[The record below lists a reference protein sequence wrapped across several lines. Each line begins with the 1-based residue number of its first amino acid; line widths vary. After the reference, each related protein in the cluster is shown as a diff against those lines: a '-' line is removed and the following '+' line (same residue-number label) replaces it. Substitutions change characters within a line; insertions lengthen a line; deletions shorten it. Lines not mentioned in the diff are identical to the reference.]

1 MANLKITIDGQDFTD
16 FIQGTESLS
25 ERFFQSDDLK
35 GYLIEVNGDIQC
47 RGEAYDYLREQFR
60 TNFRSLSQVEIVRI
74 TGVSQEKIFEGLIKL
89 STVEFDLIGRVA
101 TCELMDNS
109 YMSLIDN
116 NKQIPAVLNAGQTKN
131 GSDMPPAP
139 QTTGFDMFNYKTGAY
154 GSTYAYDP
162 GWGPN
167 PGFIFGTVNG
177 YYLID
182 AFSYLVRFM
191 TNGQV
196 DGVVSDYLDPN
207 ATNPTVAAECALF
220 LGKYLRT
227 REFNEAPDIS
237 FYELFRDCHKL
248 FNIWF
253 AIEKQANGTLK
264 MRIEEYDYFRRRV
277 SNNQI
282 ECKTLKDG
290 TFEESLFSSISIGS
304 AIDDD
309 AYTGRQQFRFQ
320 FKERYGTTGQEGN
333 DTELDLQLER
343 LVTCTNCIK
352 RAVMATLRG
361 GQESSPYHRALNTGV
376 LYATVPFLV
385 DSTDRTFADIQTRK
399 NDLIIKPGT
408 NQSAICGQDGAALTN
423 ADEQSI
429 DINIFTS
436 SPTAYQI
443 FSPDTEFDDEIFL
456 IYCPEKKAEK
466 VQLSSGDYY
475 YNDSINN
482 LATVGNHLKGIPS
495 SIAKFLPNG
504 SDNFRAGFA
513 DYTTEDGGDETTT
526 LFDLSTLNLAAIT
539 SGGVVLQGSILS
551 TQKSYIAKF
560 PDKTTSPNFDTSG
573 NYDPTTGYFTAPAD
587 GYYSFFF
594 KGWFAGGF
602 GAVTAFSSPLYAIN
616 IAKLSASGTQV
627 LQTGGNFKEALYGG
641 SYRYIEAS
649 AGFFMT
655 AGEIAVAAVTD
666 FYDRGFVMKNFA
678 VVFTF
683 DGVTGS
689 LTFPQSYFASLG
701 EDYSGIIGTADDRD
715 TDLLAINGEG
725 TIASSVWNQ
734 IKAQPFNN
742 VQFNYGSNLYLTA
755 RPVEIERNILSGDT
769 SYRAIRNFDFGTEP
783 FNENAPQ

>member
-74 TGVSQEKIFEGLIKL
+74 TGVSQEKIFDGLIKL

-116 NKQIPAVLNAGQTKN
+116 NKQIEAVLNAGQSKN
-131 GSDMPPAP
+131 GSSITPAT
-139 QTTGFDMFNYKTGAY
+139 QTTGFDMFNYKTGQY
-154 GSTYAYDP
+154 GSGYAPDA
-162 GWGPN
+162 GWGSPD
-167 PGFIFGTVNG
+167 PFIYGTVNG

-182 AFSYLVRFM
+182 AFDFLVRFM

-207 ATNPTVAAECALF
+207 ATTPTVAAECALF

-253 AIEKQANGTLK
+253 AIEKQSNGTLK

-282 ECKTLKDG
+282 ECKTLNDG
-290 TFEESLFSSISIGS
+290 TFEESLFSSIRIGS
-304 AIDDD
+304 AIDSNG
-309 AYTGRQQFRFQ
+309 YIPRQRFRFQ
-320 FKERYGTTGQEGN
+320 FKEKYGTTGQEGN
-333 DTELDLQLER
+333 DTELDLELEK
-343 LVTCTNCIK
+343 LITCTNSIK
-352 RAVMATLRG
+352 RALMTTLRG
-361 GQESSPYHRALNTGV
+361 GQEDSPYRRALNTGTAFV
-376 LYATVPFLV
+376 TVPFLV
-385 DSTDRTFADIQTRK
+385 DSTDQDFADAQTK
-399 NDLIIKPGT
+399 VGELIIKPGSA
-408 NQSAICGQDGAALTN
+408 QSAVCGQNGAALIN
-423 ADEQSI
+423 PDRQSI
-429 DINIFTS
+429 DLNIFTT
-436 SPTAYQI
+436 SPVPYQI
-443 FSPDTEFDDEIFL
+443 FQNDTDFDDEIFL
-456 IYCPEKKAEK
+456 IYCPDKQAERT
-466 VQLSSGDYY
+466 QLSGGDYY
-475 YNDSINN
+475 YNDSLSNVSVIQ
-482 LATVGNHLKGIPS
+482 NHLQGIPS
-495 SIAKFLPNG
+495 SIAKYLPNG
-504 SDNFRAGFA
+504 TDNFRAGFA
-513 DYTTEDGGDETTT
+513 DYSTQEFKSFSDTNWFLPTSLNFAQTNSVFTSQQDYIVKFQDETT
-526 LFDLSTLNLAAIT
+526 A
-539 SGGVVLQGSILS
+539 
-551 TQKSYIAKF
+551 
-560 PDKTTSPNFDTSG
+560 PNFDTSA
-573 NYDPTTGYFTAPAD
+573 NYDPSTGRFVAPAA

-594 KGWFAGGF
+594 KAWLRDPGFAPISI
-602 GAVTAFSSPLYAIN
+602 VSPN
-616 IAKLSASGTQV
+616 IYGILISKLSSSGTSV
-627 LQTGGNFKEALYGG
+627 LESQG
-641 SYRYIEAS
+641 SFTRKLFESYQYIEIQ
-649 AGFFMT
+649 AGFFMN
-655 AGEIAVAAVTD
+655 AGDIAVAGITD
-666 FYDRGFVMKNFA
+666 YYNRGFQLRNFD

-683 DGVTGS
+683 DGVNGNITM
-689 LTFPQSYFASLG
+689 PQSYFASLG